1 MLVKHSQTIY
11 LEKRYPKTMAK
22 RKVQAVNQ
30 EEFSVSV
37 VIPVFNEEL
46 TIGHIVSRTSS
57 TLKQF
62 KLVYEVLVIDD
73 GSVDRSAEI
82 SQASEAQ
89 VLRALS
95 HQGKGHALRL
105 GFERAKGDVIVT
117 LDSDGSH
124 QPEEIPLI
132 LRCMME
138 NKVDFVIGSRFFDTD
153 GNNAKI
159 PDLNRIGNRMFSDL
173 IRLFTGVKIS
183 DSQSGFRA
191 IRSSVIK
198 KMRLNSRGYEV
209 ESEMLVK
216 ALKMG
221 VRVAEIP
228 ISFEQR
234 TVGKSRLDPLK
245 DGTKILFSIIASY
258 LL

>member
-1 MLVKHSQTIY
+1 MD
-11 LEKRYPKTMAK
+11 R
-22 RKVQAVNQ
+22 

-46 TIGHIVSRTSS
+46 TIGDIVARTRS
-57 TLKQF
+57 TLEQF
-62 KLVYEVLVIDD
+62 KLPYEVLVIDD

-82 SQASEAQ
+82 SQASEAV
-89 VLRALS
+89 VLREA

-105 GFERAKGDVIVT
+105 GFKRAKGDVIVA

-132 LRCMME
+132 LRSMME
-138 NKVDFVIGSRFFDTD
+138 NKVDFVIGSRFLNTD
-153 GNNAKI
+153 VNNAKI
-159 PDLNRIGNRMFSDL
+159 PNVNRIGNRMFSDL

-191 IRSSVIK
+191 IRSSVIE
-198 KMRLNSRGYEV
+198 KMKLKSRGYEV

-234 TVGKSRLDPLK
+234 TVGKSKLDPLK
-245 DGTKILFSIIASY
+245 DGTKILYSIIRSY
-258 LL
+258 LF

>member
-1 MLVKHSQTIY
+1 LRRDILKELQKS
-11 LEKRYPKTMAK
+11 
-22 RKVQAVNQ
+22 KVEAVDR
-30 EEFSVSV
+30 EEISVSV

-46 TIGHIVSRTSS
+46 TIGDIVARTKS
-57 TLKQF
+57 TLEQF
-62 KLVYEVLVIDD
+62 RLPYEVLVVDD

-89 VLRALS
+89 VIREA

-105 GFERAKGDVIVT
+105 GFERAKGDVLVA

-132 LRCMME
+132 LRYIME
-138 NKVDFVIGSRFFDTD
+138 KKVDFVIGSRFLNTD
-153 GNNAKI
+153 ANIAKI
-159 PDLNRIGNRMFSDL
+159 PKVNRIGNKMFNNL
-173 IRLFTGVKIS
+173 IQLLTGMKIT

-198 KMRLNSRGYEV
+198 KMKWKSRGYEV

-216 ALKMG
+216 ALKTG

-234 TVGKSRLDPLK
+234 TVGRSKLDPLK
-245 DGTKILFSIIASY
+245 DGTKILYSIIISY
-258 LL
+258 LF

>member
-1 MLVKHSQTIY
+1 MN
-11 LEKRYPKTMAK
+11 R
-22 RKVQAVNQ
+22 
-30 EEFSVSV
+30 EELSVSV

-46 TIGHIVSRTSS
+46 TIGDIVARTRSI
-57 TLKQF
+57 LGQF
-62 KLVYEVLVIDD
+62 RFPSEVLVIDD

-82 SQASEAQ
+82 SQESEAR
-89 VLRALS
+89 VLRGA
-95 HQGKGHALRL
+95 HKGKGHALRF
-105 GFERAKGDVIVT
+105 GFKQAKGDIIVT

-124 QPEEIPLI
+124 NPEEIPLVLRYI
-132 LRCMME
+132 LE
-138 NKVDFVIGSRFFDTD
+138 NKVDFVIGSRFFDTTATR
-153 GNNAKI
+153 AKI
-159 PDLNRIGNRMFSDL
+159 PKVNRIGNRMFNNL
-173 IRLFTGVKIS
+173 IRLLTGVRVS

-228 ISFEQR
+228 VSFEQR
-234 TVGKSRLDPLK
+234 TIGKSRLDPLR
-245 DGTKILFSIIASY
+245 DGTKILYSIITSY
-258 LL
+258 LS

>member
-1 MLVKHSQTIY
+1 MRVKHSQTIY

-22 RKVQAVNQ
+22 RKVEAVDL

-46 TIGHIVSRTSS
+46 TIGDIVARTRS
-57 TLKQF
+57 TLEQF
-62 KLVYEVLVIDD
+62 KLPYEVLVIDD

-82 SQASEAQ
+82 AQTSEAH
-89 VLRALS
+89 VLREA

-138 NKVDFVIGSRFFDTD
+138 NKVDFAIGSRFFDTD
-153 GNNAKI
+153 VNNAKI
-159 PDLNRIGNRMFSDL
+159 PNVNRIGNRMFSDL
-173 IRLFTGVKIS
+173 IQLFTGVKIS

-191 IRSSVIK
+191 IKSSVIK

-228 ISFEQR
+228 VSFEQR
-234 TVGKSRLDPLK
+234 TVGKSKLDPLK
-245 DGTKILFSIIASY
+245 DGTKILFSIITSY
-258 LL
+258 LF

>member
-1 MLVKHSQTIY
+1 MD
-11 LEKRYPKTMAK
+11 R
-22 RKVQAVNQ
+22 

-46 TIGHIVSRTSS
+46 TIGDIVARTRS
-57 TLKQF
+57 TLEQF
-62 KLVYEVLVIDD
+62 KLPYEVLVIDD

-82 SQASEAQ
+82 SQASEAV
-89 VLRALS
+89 VLREA

-132 LRCMME
+132 LRSMME

-153 GNNAKI
+153 VNNAKI

-221 VRVAEIP
+221 VIVPEIP
-228 ISFEQR
+228 VSFEQR
-234 TVGKSRLDPLK
+234 TVGRSRLDPLR
-245 DGTKILFSIIASY
+245 DGTKILYSIIISY
-258 LL
+258 LF

>member
-1 MLVKHSQTIY
+1 VDRK
-11 LEKRYPKTMAK
+11 EKT
-22 RKVQAVNQ
+22 
-30 EEFSVSV
+30 VSV
-37 VIPVFNEEL
+37 VIPVFNEER
-46 TIGHIVSRTSS
+46 TIGDVVARTRSIMEQS
-57 TLKQF
+57 
-62 KLVYEVLVIDD
+62 KLPYEILVVDD
-73 GSVDRSAEI
+73 GSLDRSVEI

-89 VLRALS
+89 VLREA

-105 GFERAKGDVIVT
+105 GFKQAKGNVIVT

-124 QPEEIPLI
+124 NPEEIPLV
-132 LRCMME
+132 LRDIME
-138 NKVDFVIGSRFFDTD
+138 NKVDFVIGSRFLNT
-153 GNNAKI
+153 GVNNAKI
-159 PDLNRIGNRMFSDL
+159 PKVNRIGNRMFNNL

-228 ISFEQR
+228 VSFEQR

-245 DGTKILFSIIASY
+245 DGTKILYSIITSY
-258 LL
+258 LF

>member
-1 MLVKHSQTIY
+1 
-11 LEKRYPKTMAK
+11 MAK
-22 RKVQAVNQ
+22 RKVEAVDR
-30 EEFSVSV
+30 EEFSVSI

-46 TIGHIVSRTSS
+46 TIGDIVARTRS
-57 TLKQF
+57 TLEQF
-62 KLVYEVLVIDD
+62 KLSYEVLVIDD

-82 SQASEAQ
+82 SQASEAH
-89 VLRALS
+89 VLREA

-138 NKVDFVIGSRFFDTD
+138 NKVDFVIGSRFLNTD
-153 GNNAKI
+153 VNNAKI
-159 PDLNRIGNRMFSDL
+159 PNVNRIGNRMFSDL
-173 IRLFTGVKIS
+173 IQLFTGVKIS

-228 ISFEQR
+228 VSFEQR
-234 TVGKSRLDPLK
+234 TVGKSKLDPLK
-245 DGTKILFSIIASY
+245 DGTKILYSIITSY
-258 LL
+258 LF

>member
-1 MLVKHSQTIY
+1 V
-11 LEKRYPKTMAK
+11 AK
-22 RKVQAVNQ
+22 NKVEAVDRK
-30 EEFSVSV
+30 EISVSV

-46 TIGHIVSRTSS
+46 TIGDIVARTKS
-57 TLKQF
+57 TLEQSE
-62 KLVYEVLVIDD
+62 LPYEVLVVDD

-89 VLRALS
+89 VIRGA

-105 GFERAKGDVIVT
+105 GFERAKGDVIVA

-132 LRCMME
+132 
-138 NKVDFVIGSRFFDTD
+138 
-153 GNNAKI
+153 AKI
-159 PDLNRIGNRMFSDL
+159 PKVNRIGNKMFNNL
-173 IRLFTGVKIS
+173 IQLFTGMKIT
-183 DSQSGFRA
+183 DSQSGLRA
-191 IRSSVIK
+191 IKSSIIK
-198 KMRLNSRGYEV
+198 EMKLKSRGYEV

-234 TVGKSRLDPLK
+234 TVGRSKLDPLK
-245 DGTKILFSIIASY
+245 DGTKILYSIIISY
-258 LL
+258 LF